1 MISPVDIVGNISADK
16 NSAIGPFVNVASGEN
31 VASIVNSENIANIVN
46 SANIANI
53 VMDPFGNIGD
63 RALGNISAVDPFL
76 VQPDLPKWV
85 GLMTMTPA
93 LCVLQSACIHV
104 NNFKVGISL
113 N

>member
-1 MISPVDIVGNISADK
+1 MNMIPPVDIVGNMSAGE
-16 NSAIGPFVNVASGEN
+16 NSAIGPFVSVVS
-31 VASIVNSENIANIVN
+31 SE
-46 SANIANI
+46 NIANI

-76 VQPDLPKWV
+76 VQPDLPNWV

>member
-31 VASIVNSENIANIVN
+31 VASIVNSETIV
-46 SANIANI
+46 SSENIANI
-53 VMDPFGNIGD
+53 VMDPFGNFGD

-76 VQPDLPKWV
+76 VQPDLPNWV